1 LEFESVVPYLTTG
14 TTIDYALE
22 FTNTEYKQID
32 FITSVNKAFNLVCVP
47 HPTKAKTIIVEPVID
62 YIGKGRILDWTNKID
77 WNSAINIFPTTNI
90 LNGSLT
96 YNLGLDEDYTNQQ
109 FKSKTNRVFGTDI
122 VQLNQEY
129 KDQSITFDSLFS
141 PSIDLTLNANQ
152 ASQITIPNF
161 SNVAVVNQS
170 GQTAQ
175 TFRAIKNLPKMIF
188 RGVTMP
194 NDNYGDTDQ
203 SGATPLSVW
212 YVAQYRQQNVT
223 ALDRWTS
230 NNRFTTYP
238 FSYTGFS
245 HYLNWKSSD
254 NYDPLEFPFPEQQDL
269 YDIYYYDYV
278 SDIISTE
285 NKLMQAKIYLTPYE
299 VADLEY
305 NEKILIKNSYWRIN
319 KISGFNLTE
328 PSLCNIELIKLTKDY
343 TPHPVKYF
351 DLISC
356 TGGTDYHTTSDLNYN
371 IFGYVG
377 NYVNIFTGS
386 SSTYT
391 SIGCFQVLEG
401 TPNANYDYEQ
411 VFIGSGYTA
420 SGVGVYNN
428 CNCTGRTAFDIIQ
441 EI

>member
-1 LEFESVVPYLTTG
+1 
-14 TTIDYALE
+14 
-22 FTNTEYKQID
+22 
-32 FITSVNKAFNLVCVP
+32 
-47 HPTKAKTIIVEPVID
+47 
-62 YIGKGRILDWTNKID
+62 
-77 WNSAINIFPTTNI
+77 
-90 LNGSLT
+90 
-96 YNLGLDEDYTNQQ
+96 LGLDEDYTNQQ
-109 FKSKTNRVFGTDI
+109 FKSKSNRVFGTDI

-141 PSIDLTLNANQ
+141 PSVDLTINANQ
-152 ASQITIPNF
+152 SSQITIPNF

-245 HYLNWKSSD
+245 HYLNWKPSD

-377 NYVNIFTGS
+377 NYVNIFTGA
-386 SSTYT
+386 TTAYT
-391 SIGCFQVLEG
+391 SIGCFQVVEG
-401 TPNANYDYEQ
+401 APNANYDYEQ
-411 VFIGSGYTA
+411 VFIASGYTA